1 MFLVLSVQLL
11 VTFSFV
17 AIFTFSTDVKVFV
30 RRNQWTYY
38 VSYAI
43 FFVSLIV
50 LSCCGEFR
58 RKHPWN
64 LVALVQHLLFKDCL
78 IFFTLHC
85 TAKYLQCFVS
95 IKLDMKTK
103 IFDFVVHLYKWSLS
117 WACIMCVLTD
127 LFHNNFSVHP
137 DPESVLHGGHGRQ
150 LLWHRCGHHGS
161 GHHRCG
167 LLYSCAVLPAG
178 LFTHHSFTLT
188 VNSFLSGLVLKIF
201 CHQKQFQSV
210 V

>member
-1 MFLVLSVQLL
+1 MSKKNTVSLLSSQVFMVLTVQLL

-64 LVALVQHLLFKDCL
+64 LVALVQ
-78 IFFTLHC
+78 
-85 TAKYLQCFVS
+85 
-95 IKLDMKTK
+95 
-103 IFDFVVHLYKWSLS
+103 
-117 WACIMCVLTD
+117 
-127 LFHNNFSVHP
+127 
-137 DPESVLHGGHGRQ
+137 
-150 LLWHRCGHHGS
+150 
-161 GHHRCG
+161 
-167 LLYSCAVLPAG
+167 LPI
-178 LFTHHSFTLT
+178 FTHYLVFYSTLCKNICNK
-188 VNSFLSGLVLKIF
+188 VFIGFYMICELEKMCCLQYVKCFSI
-201 CHQKQFQSV
+201 
-210 V
+210 